1 MKKALNISFVYI
13 GLVIGAGFASGREI
27 FEYFSIPSRTDF
39 SGIILAALS
48 FSLLSYIIMSLARS
62 FDTFEFDDFIKHTT
76 PKLAPLVK
84 LFMWAFMFCGYF
96 VMLSASGTLFEET
109 FSLPFGLGVFLL
121 SALCFL
127 VFVFDLSGIVT
138 VNTIMVPI
146 MIVGMSLLCI
156 ISSICGL
163 PAFSA
168 FENLKANPLV
178 SSLCY
183 VSYNTVTAGAVLVPL
198 AKIASSKQLKHAA
211 FISGGIL
218 GVLIF
223 SVWFALNLC
232 YDNFFSAEMPLLE
245 LAAFYGYIPR
255 TLYSIVLFMAL
266 STTAISHGFGILSKF
281 HFKNRTD
288 RLIAAAVFCL
298 AAMPFAKFGFSVLV
312 SNLYAAFGFLG
323 MFWTA
328 LVIFRYLKPRGIKSK
343 EL

>member
-1 MKKALNISFVYI
+1 MKQALNVSFVYI

-27 FEYFSIPSRTDF
+27 FEYFNIPSRTNF
-39 SGIILAALS
+39 SGILLAALC
-48 FSLLSYIIMSLARS
+48 FALLAYIIMSLAKS
-62 FDTFEFDDFIKHTT
+62 FGTFDFDDFIQCAA

-84 LFMWAFMFCGYF
+84 LFMSAFMFCGYF
-96 VMLSASGTLFEET
+96 VMLSASGTLFENT

-127 VFVFDLSGIVT
+127 VFVFDLSGIVAI
-138 VNTIMVPI
+138 NTIMVPV
-146 MIVGMSLLCI
+146 MIVGMSILCI
-156 ISSICGL
+156 FSSVCGL

-168 FENLKANPLV
+168 FEKLKANPLV

-198 AKIASSKQLKHAA
+198 AKLASPKQLKTAA

-223 SVWFALNLC
+223 GVWFALNLC
-232 YDNFFSAEMPLLE
+232 YNNFFHAEMPLLE
-245 LAAFYGYIPR
+245 LAAFYGHIPR
-255 TLYSIVLFMAL
+255 TLYAVVLFMAL
-266 STTAISHGFGILSKF
+266 CTTAISHGFGILSKF
-281 HFKNRTD
+281 HFKSRTD
-288 RLIAAAVFCL
+288 RLIVAAVFCL

-312 SNLYAAFGFLG
+312 SKLYAAFGFLG
-323 MFWTA
+323 IFWTA
-328 LVIFRYLKPRGIKSK
+328 IVIFRYLKPRGIKGK